1 MPWPVSTGRS
11 LTQCSQPV
19 LLSVRPSVRSFCD
32 YDISKTDELIVLQI
46 GTGTPRGNEIKWWTF
61 VARDHRINPW
71 KGPSLCFFLFWNLCR
86 LKEMMSSA
94 WIVCSLRLFHLLTTR
109 SEKKWSAVVSIA
121 LALPSCCYRFQATGC
136 WRISWPW
143 NLRYGSLKMVLFE
156 SLGTVSYSHS
166 IVTMSVS

>member
-109 SEKKWSAVVSIA
+109 SEMKCFLDRFCTCFSWF
-121 LALPSCCYRFQATGC
+121 LLNDLLFYYCCLVGNSNISRYNRHFQKTT
-136 WRISWPW
+136 R
-143 NLRYGSLKMVLFE
+143 
-156 SLGTVSYSHS
+156 
-166 IVTMSVS
+166 